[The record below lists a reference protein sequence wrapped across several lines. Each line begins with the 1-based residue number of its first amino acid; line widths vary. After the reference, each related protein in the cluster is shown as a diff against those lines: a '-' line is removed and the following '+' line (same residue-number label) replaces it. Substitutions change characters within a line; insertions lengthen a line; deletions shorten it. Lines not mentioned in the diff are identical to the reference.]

1 VLDSADWKFCTER
14 LVKVSRTFSI
24 PIGMLRER
32 LQIAV
37 TCGYLLC
44 RIVDTVEDDDTLAPR
59 DQDALYDLFLA
70 ALEGY
75 GTPEEF
81 AERFKALTGFAADS
95 DEYILAS
102 QTPRVF
108 AVLATLPDTY
118 PSLVT
123 RWVAEMTYGMAIY
136 SHRPVGGDGLHALL
150 DPRDLERYCYFVAGT
165 VGHMLTDLFIEDL
178 AIEAPERIAALR
190 AEAEEFGLGLQL
202 VNILKDITD
211 DRERGWSFVP
221 RSQFESQ
228 GLSLEEALLPENRER
243 AWRAVTPVFDRATK
257 ALEGAFRYALAL
269 PPNATDVRLF
279 CLLPLWM
286 AVRTLAVA
294 RGNDGVFVPGEA
306 VKISRDEVGAIL
318 AAAGRVCGDDDALRK
333 SFERLWREPAD
344 LAFSV

>member
-1 VLDSADWKFCTER
+1 M
-14 LVKVSRTFSI
+14 RTAGSTTT
-24 PIGMLRER
+24 PLPM
-32 LQIAV
+32 IAV

-108 AVLATLPDTY
+108 AVLGTLPDTY

-136 SHRPVGGDGLHALL
+136 SHRPVGDDGLHALL

-165 VGHMLTDLFIEDL
+165 VGHMLTDLFVEDL
-178 AIEAPERIAALR
+178 GTDLDELTRSSLPGPAAALADR
-190 AEAEEFGLGLQL
+190 NRDL
-202 VNILKDITD
+202 V
-211 DRERGWSFVP
+211 
-221 RSQFESQ
+221 
-228 GLSLEEALLPENRER
+228 A
-243 AWRAVTPVFDRATK
+243 RAT
-257 ALEGAFRYALAL
+257 
-269 PPNATDVRLF
+269 
-279 CLLPLWM
+279 
-286 AVRTLAVA
+286 
-294 RGNDGVFVPGEA
+294 GV
-306 VKISRDEVGAIL
+306 
-318 AAAGRVCGDDDALRK
+318 
-333 SFERLWREPAD
+333 
-344 LAFSV
+344 